1 MSVKRKRYLSRRY
14 KLLIPLMSL
23 SAVMFVFGYFG
34 AQNYLRDTIYE
45 IMRDDT
51 DDIRAY
57 VEGCLDEDQLQA
69 ITSGAVSYDESAGWP
84 NDMTDQRFWDA
95 ADCLASVEDFNPRTE
110 IFTYYQTSN
119 SSLAFGV
126 DQWVVLQPE
135 DSYLLGE
142 EIIQDEDYG
151 YLLQGLQEI
160 TYYDEL
166 NYSEEDDTYFF
177 AVTSPLLNSQGA
189 VIGGLTIYLDAGFA
203 VDSLQSLSDI
213 LAIIFVVIF
222 IIVAVLVLSITHN
235 VTAELIDLQNSA
247 KRAANGDYAPI
258 TLNPE
263 NLDDE
268 VSVLEE
274 QFNLM
279 LNKVRQREE
288 KLKKQV
294 EALTI
299 QIDMEKRSKD
309 VKEIVESEF
318 FQDLKN
324 RAATVRKQREQKS

>member
-1 MSVKRKRYLSRRY
+1 MSVKRKRYLSLRY

-23 SAVMFVFGYFG
+23 SAVMFVLGYFG

-51 DDIRAY
+51 DDIRNY
-57 VEGCLDEDQLQA
+57 IEGCLDEDQLQA
-69 ITSGAVSYDESAGWP
+69 LTSGSLGDDVSAGWP
-84 NDMTDQRFWDA
+84 NGMTDPRFWNA

-110 IFTYYQTSN
+110 IYTYYQASN
-119 SSLAFGV
+119 SGLVFGV
-126 DQWVVLQPE
+126 DQWAILQPE
-135 DSYLLGE
+135 DSYILGE
-142 EIIQDEDYG
+142 EIVQDDDYE
-151 YLLQGLQEI
+151 YLLKGLQEV

-177 AVTSPLLNSQGA
+177 AVTSPLRNSQGA
-189 VIGGLTIYLDAGFA
+189 VIGGLTIYLDASFA
-203 VDSLQSLSDI
+203 VESLQSLSDI
-213 LAIIFVVIF
+213 LAVLFVVVF
-222 IIVAVLVLSITHN
+222 MIVAAIVLSITRN

-258 TLNPE
+258 SLNPE

-279 LNKVRQREE
+279 LGKVRLREE
-288 KLKKQV
+288 KLQKQV
-294 EALTI
+294 EELKI
-299 QIDMEKRSKD
+299 QIDMDRRNKD

-318 FQDLKN
+318 FQDLKS